1 MKLYGRHQAWKFSIK
16 LQGTF
21 LTHCLNS
28 PHDVLAPHC
37 YHFSAGKSEAG
48 SAGGEWGLLRP

>member
-1 MKLYGRHQAWKFSIK
+1 MKLYGRHQARKFSKK

-28 PHDVLAPHC
+28 PCDILTPC
-37 YHFSAGKSEAG
+37 RYHFAAGKSKAG
-48 SAGGEWGLLRP
+48 NTGGERGLLRP